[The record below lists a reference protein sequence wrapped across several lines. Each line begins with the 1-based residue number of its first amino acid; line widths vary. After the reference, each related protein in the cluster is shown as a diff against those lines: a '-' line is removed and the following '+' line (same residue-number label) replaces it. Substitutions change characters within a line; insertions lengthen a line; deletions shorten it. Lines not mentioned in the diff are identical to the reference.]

1 MDKKPYNKLIRDKIP
16 EIIAQS
22 NRQMEVTT
30 LTVSEFENALRDKLV
45 EEATEAKDADASQLI
60 KELADIQEV
69 MQALMRLHSI
79 TPDMLQREQERR
91 RLERGG
97 FERRLKLIWAE

>member
-1 MDKKPYNKLIRDKIP
+1 MDKKLYNKLIRDKIP
-16 EIIAQS
+16 EIITHS

-30 LTVSEFENALRDKLV
+30 LTASEFEDALRDKLV
-45 EEATEAKDADASQLI
+45 EEATEAKDADASHLI
-60 KELADIQEV
+60 IELADMQEV

-79 TPDMLQREQERR
+79 TSEMLQREQEQR